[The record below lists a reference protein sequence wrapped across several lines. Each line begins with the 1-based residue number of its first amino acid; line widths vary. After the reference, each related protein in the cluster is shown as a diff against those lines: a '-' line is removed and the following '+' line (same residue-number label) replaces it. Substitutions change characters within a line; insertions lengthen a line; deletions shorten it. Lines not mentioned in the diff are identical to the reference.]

1 MPCRRRRAH
10 PVGAGVSPRQTRK
23 RSRSSSPTLFEL
35 WLLYHFQELTS
46 GVHRTVLLKE
56 KLPKYL
62 SGTTNAFGELSYA
75 AHPKAKARALRAAP
89 KHTETCHKGPNPSTT
104 VWLLIDA
111 IRNAGDAKRR

>member
-1 MPCRRRRAH
+1 MEQALALGRREEVKVVVSNPC
-10 PVGAGVSPRQTRK
+10 
-23 RSRSSSPTLFEL
+23 FEL

-62 SGTTNAFGELSYA
+62 SGYNKRLPVNFPYA